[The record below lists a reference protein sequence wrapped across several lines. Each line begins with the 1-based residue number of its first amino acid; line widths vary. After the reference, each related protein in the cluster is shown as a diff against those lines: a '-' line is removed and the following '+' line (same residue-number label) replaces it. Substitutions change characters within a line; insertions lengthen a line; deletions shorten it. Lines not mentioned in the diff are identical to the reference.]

1 MNKKMV
7 LGCLLCLEE
16 SYKAYS
22 PELGCVGELIHH
34 RSSSDP
40 NTVTQGGPS
49 LASVM
54 PLRMPW
60 NI

>member
-1 MNKKMV
+1 MV

-16 SYKAYS
+16 SYKTYS
-22 PELGCVGELIHH
+22 PELGCVSELIPH

-60 NI
+60 HI